1 MVTKTPLPQGWAVP
15 ELFKA
20 RLGESA
26 GRQRAMEAD
35 DHLLLVLHAPPDP
48 DNDIHRQGRLFWRQ
62 PDGNWKSNDLGTG
75 IVALRTHLEEYA
87 GRVEKLEDELQAAD
101 TASDYFRILQE
112 IAPLHRSARNSH
124 AALQQAREM
133 FPADRDLIS
142 SRDRAGDIER
152 AAELLHGDAKNGLDF
167 TMARQA
173 EQQARSSYAMAVSA
187 HRLNVMAALFL
198 PLATISSLLGMNLV
212 HGMETWP
219 SPQTF
224 LNVVVGGIAAGL
236 ILALFISPR
245 ARAPEPPPTNRKSPK
260 KPKRR

>member
-1 MVTKTPLPQGWAVP
+1 
-15 ELFKA
+15 
-20 RLGESA
+20 
-26 GRQRAMEAD
+26 
-35 DHLLLVLHAPPDP
+35 
-48 DNDIHRQGRLFWRQ
+48 
-62 PDGNWKSNDLGTG
+62 
-75 IVALRTHLEEYA
+75 
-87 GRVEKLEDELQAAD
+87 LEDELQSAE

-112 IAPLHRSARNSH
+112 IAPLHRSARNLH
-124 AALQQAREM
+124 ATLQQAREM

-142 SRDRAGDIER
+142 SRDRGGDIER

-173 EQQARSSYAMAVSA
+173 EQQARSSYAMAVSG

-224 LNVVVGGIAAGL
+224 FNVAVAGIAAGL
-236 ILALFISPR
+236 ILALFISRR
-245 ARAPEPPPTNRKSPK
+245 ARAPEPPKNRKSAK
-260 KPKRR
+260 KPRRR